1 MSEEPNSRN
10 QHDQPQQE
18 VEADPALPPEVAALT
33 ARLTTDGVLWQS
45 RLPDAARVAERIRAI
60 AHEPS
65 PDAAEAGSLTSTN
78 ISSPPDGG
86 RRAPRPDDRRRAP
99 SGPWGRFIGLAAAV
113 VVVALFATVLLRL
126 ATLNNS
132 TGPVAHPTPT
142 QLAPTATNPSL
153 TATPTPSPVLVY
165 FSKNP
170 ESLNDPTAVFPL
182 QRVAPN
188 SAVATYAIQ
197 QLIAGPTLEERGA
210 GYFSELNSLFTGP
223 STCSN
228 GSNPT
233 GGPDFTLTLNKKG
246 STTEQGTA
254 TLQFCRPTSSP
265 GVGADARVT
274 AEITKALTQFSTIT
288 KVVILL
294 RNGHCFGDESGLDRC
309 LK

>member
-1 MSEEPNSRN
+1 MSEESPPRN

-188 SAVATYAIQ
+188 SAVATSTTYAIQ
-197 QLIAGPTLEERGA
+197 QLIAGPTSSEA
-210 GYFSELNSLFTGP
+210 AVGYFTELTTVLQVSGP
-223 STCSN
+223 SNC
-228 GSNPT
+228 
-233 GGPDFTLTLNKKG
+233 GGADFTLTLDMRG
-246 STTEQGTA
+246 STPQVGTA
-254 TLQFCRPTSSP
+254 TLQFCRPTASP
-265 GVGADARVT
+265 GTGADARIVAEVT
-274 AEITKALTQFSTIT
+274 KTLTQFSTIT
-288 KVVILL
+288 NVAILN
-294 RNGHCFGDESGLDRC
+294 RNGNCFGDESGLDLC